1 MYVDAR
7 AGRQAQGRYYQHQSR
22 HAVIIVVVRL
32 VWLMM
37 RLTVKKIS
45 EQQIIAVVVSIL
57 FQWLSILCIDTVFL
71 GSPEYCDM
79 YRNTFVS
86 ILIVSSLGLRGSSK
100 GSPWFDRKWGRRT
113 FRGQSRCFHRAWWK
127 HWQQTILD
135 SFAILEFGMPAHD
148 WAKCQKNIHQLPGNR
163 TVSELFSSQ
172 AMIAERSKQAPDL
185 DIIGLTIKCNGGRWQ
200 LWLMDH
206 DHSKPAK

>member
-1 MYVDAR
+1 MN
-7 AGRQAQGRYYQHQSR
+7 S
-22 HAVIIVVVRL
+22 
-32 VWLMM
+32 
-37 RLTVKKIS
+37 K
-45 EQQIIAVVVSIL
+45 QQIIAVVVSIL

-71 GSPEYCDM
+71 GSPEYCEM

-113 FRGQSRCFHRAWWK
+113 FRGRSRCFHRAWWK

-172 AMIAERSKQAPDL
+172 AMIAERSKQASDL
-185 DIIGLTIKCNGGRWQ
+185 DIIGLTIKCIGGRWQ
-200 LWLMDH
+200 LWWTTIIQNPLSNEPLDREIAYKTFPGTHWWQVVPGTSMFCII
-206 DHSKPAK
+206 